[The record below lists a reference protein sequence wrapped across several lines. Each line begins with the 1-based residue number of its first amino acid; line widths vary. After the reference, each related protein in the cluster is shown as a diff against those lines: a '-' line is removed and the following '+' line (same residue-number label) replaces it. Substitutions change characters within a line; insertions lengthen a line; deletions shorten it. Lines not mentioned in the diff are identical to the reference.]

1 MYSRPSCRIRGLTLP
16 AISCLAAF
24 ALWGSAAFGSAAAS
38 TSPASADSV
47 PRARFAAVAFD
58 YFVLFNPDS
67 VVAEVDRIFP
77 GKGRA
82 FTDIWRTRQFEY
94 AWLRSI
100 TGRYADFSKLTED
113 ALVYAA
119 SAVRVEPTASQ
130 KRQLM
135 EAYLHLTPWPDSAD
149 ALRRLR
155 RA

>member
-47 PRARFAAVAFD
+47 PRTRFAAVAFD

-94 AWLRSI
+94 AWLRSM
-100 TGRYADFSKLTED
+100 TGRYADFFAIAED
-113 ALVYAA
+113 SLVYAA
-119 SAVRVEPTASQ
+119 NA
-130 KRQLM
+130 
-135 EAYLHLTPWPDSAD
+135 LHLQLSPQDR
-149 ALRRLR
+149 RRLLD
-155 RA
+155 